1 MEEWGPTLPPFQPS
15 IPAPSLYYQFVSV
28 NAMHTQNEP
37 NQQQPALNGATI
49 LAIISVVFAAVW
61 IAFAY
66 YKGNTA
72 DSSRVMLLNP
82 VVPILLIVLLTRVY
96 RWIDIR
102 SIVILEIVMISVW
115 LFMRLLGV
123 LMPFIL
129 GFGFAYFFRFIWRA
143 LPLKKQYQRGIATVA
158 ILLVCGGVLFYT
170 GRQVS
175 RQASQMGVG
184 LLKFYYERLL
194 PYAVGEVFTA
204 VTISVN
210 PSTVEDEV
218 PDQNAEKNPPT
229 ETFYL
234 STNNGIY
241 EMRRNPEGEP
251 SRISIT
257 NGAILG
263 KRVQA
268 LAASG
273 NVIYAG
279 TQSGLY
285 RYYSVPPAGDTETFG
300 QGVSPTQIWHKV
312 TGTPFDT
319 RSIETINVLQWDDT
333 QIYVGTQNGLYISN
347 DAGETW
353 QPVDPTI
360 YSDRSIISII
370 STTNTDG
377 SRAVY
382 VASTRQPET
391 GTPLAQEDRTTTADE
406 TDVETASEQ
415 VEQIGQETTNA
426 ETASEQTNVSSTTT
440 TVHRY
445 LEGTTSG
452 WQELRPPIGQVVY
465 ALTALTVG
473 NGTVKDVDGTL
484 KVSNIGL
491 YAGTADGLYEL
502 YEWGDPDG
510 WRKTQGTPTDA
521 EMPALRL
528 LTSASSGLYV
538 GNNTTIWHRATL
550 TAKWQPFTTYKEGI
564 SHTYRD
570 QPIVEQVKSYL
581 TERIPTIA
589 QAGGEAVKE
598 GLQFAGSIAFGFGG
612 FVATVALALIVFV
625 YANQSFDNYFRS
637 FLTLVPDL
645 HRETAKAYMRE
656 IDNNLQEFLK
666 GLVTVIAIVS
676 IISAVAYSIIGVP
689 FALVIGLLAGIC
701 NAIPTFG
708 PFIGGGFAYIAMLM
722 GLAAGDFGLTDF
734 FVRCAFVL
742 GTILGIQ
749 AIDNSLIS
757 PQIMSDAVD
766 VDPLLIMFAVMVGAA
781 VLGFWGVL
789 LAIPIIVVIKSVI
802 AVTNSR
808 TKL

>member
-1 MEEWGPTLPPFQPS
+1 
-15 IPAPSLYYQFVSV
+15 
-28 NAMHTQNEP
+28 MHTQNEP
-37 NQQQPALNGATI
+37 NRQQPALSGATI

-66 YKGNTA
+66 YKGNS
-72 DSSRVMLLNP
+72 DNSSRVMLLNP

-115 LFMRLLGV
+115 IFMRLLGV

-143 LPLKKQYQRGIATVA
+143 LPFKKQYQRGIATVA

-175 RQASQMGVG
+175 KQASQMGVG

-210 PSTVEDEV
+210 PSAVEGEIPNQD
-218 PDQNAEKNPPT
+218 AEENPQT

-241 EMRRNPEGEP
+241 EIRRNPEGEP

-263 KRVQA
+263 KHVQA
-268 LAASG
+268 LAASE

-285 RYYSVPPAGDTETFG
+285 RYGRVPPASDAETSR
-300 QGVSPTQIWHKV
+300 QSASPTQIWRKV

-319 RSIETINVLQWDDT
+319 RSIQAINILQWDDT
-333 QIYVGTQNGLYISN
+333 QIYVGTQNGLYRSN

-353 QPVDPTI
+353 IPVDPDI
-360 YSDRSIISII
+360 YGDRAIGDIT
-370 STTNTDG
+370 STTDTDG
-377 SRAVY
+377 NRAVY

-391 GTPLAQEDRTTTADE
+391 ETPLAQEDTTNTADE
-406 TDVETASEQ
+406 TNAEPTSEQ
-415 VEQIGQETTNA
+415 SEQIGQETTNP
-426 ETASEQTNVSSTTT
+426 ETDSGQMNASPTTT

-445 LEGTTSG
+445 LEGATSG
-452 WQELRPPIGQVVY
+452 WQELQPPITQVTQAVY
-465 ALTALTVG
+465 ALTG
-473 NGTVKDVDGTL
+473 RDVDGTSQA
-484 KVSNIGL
+484 SNIEL
-491 YAGTADGLYEL
+491 YVGTVDGL
-502 YEWGDPDG
+502 YEWGDLQD
-510 WRKTQGTPTDA
+510 WQKTQGTPTDA
-521 EMPALRL
+521 GMPAIWL
-528 LTSASSGLYV
+528 LTSAPSGLYI
-538 GNNTTIWHRATL
+538 GNSTAIWHRATAS
-550 TAKWQPFTTYKEGI
+550 AKWQPFTTYKEGI

-570 QPIVEQVKSYL
+570 QPVVEQVKSYL

-589 QAGGEAVKE
+589 QAGGEAIKE
-598 GLQFAGSIAFGFGG
+598 GLQVASSIAFGFGG
-612 FVATVALALIVFV
+612 LVATVALALIVFV

-637 FLTLVPDL
+637 FLTLVPEV
-645 HRETAKAYMRE
+645 HRDTTKAYMRE

-722 GLAAGDFGLTDF
+722 GLAAGDFAWTDF
-734 FVRCAFVL
+734 LIRCAFVL

-749 AIDNSLIS
+749 AIDNSFIS
-757 PQIMSDAVD
+757 PKIMSDAVD
-766 VDPLLIMFAVMVGAA
+766 VDPLLIMFAVIVGAA

-808 TKL
+808 TELEQ